1 MQAKVVKQRENEEG
15 KTQIQFRFKGWGA
28 KFDEWIDADDERIQP
43 HNLYTDPTS
52 KNPRAQEKWQGV
64 KIDLSSKDKMEKKR
78 RALDEKDSKEKSA
91 DAQGKRRKSGNGQ
104 KSNK

>member
-1 MQAKVVKQRENEEG
+1 MQAKVVKQRESGEA

-64 KIDLSSKDKMEKKR
+64 KIDLSKMDKKR
-78 RALDEKDSKEKSA
+78 RALDEKETKGKSA
-91 DAQGKRRKSGNGQ
+91 TNVGSSQGKRRKGGNGV
-104 KSNK
+104 K